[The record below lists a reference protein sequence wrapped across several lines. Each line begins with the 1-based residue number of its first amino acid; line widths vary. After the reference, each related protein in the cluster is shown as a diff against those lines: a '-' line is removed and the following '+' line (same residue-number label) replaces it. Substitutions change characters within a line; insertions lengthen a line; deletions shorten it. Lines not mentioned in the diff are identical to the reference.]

1 MKDFDASLLPD
12 TGCAV
17 LTVPEIGADGPM
29 YLADFRDVHVLTY
42 RPTGHFIG
50 FSPERGLTLCKGP
63 LRMVNGIWTATED
76 EAARKSH
83 HDVRLGAELLDL
95 RPV

>member
-1 MKDFDASLLPD
+1 MKEFELRLLPK

-17 LTVPEIGADGPM
+17 MTAPDIDGTGPM
-29 YLADFRDVHVLTY
+29 YLADFRDVQVLVY

-50 FSPERGLTLCKGP
+50 FSAIRGIRLCKGP
-63 LRMVNGIWTATED
+63 LKMVEGIWTARED
-76 EAARKSH
+76 EDAARSH
-83 HDVRLGAELLDL
+83 VDVRLGQDLLDF